1 MRRERGGVRGFYQ
14 MIGSGRRD
22 AVLRRLHVVACLV
35 LGVVQMSCGGSDTAI
50 RVHVAFDDA
59 WELETLEVGTS
70 RDESSRSVR
79 AVHELYLLVP
89 DEWAAEEIELHVS
102 GRHSADGSDTR
113 RATGSVRV
121 TPELGAEV
129 EVMVSLARVPCGA
142 WCVEGSTSCRGDG
155 VSVCEQR
162 DGLCLEWNEPTGCD
176 SGLSCSHGRCQED
189 CVDECAMGETRCA
202 GPGAVAQCGQADA
215 DSCLDWLT
223 EVACSNDEVCSAG
236 TCSTSCVDECEEGQ
250 TQCLGD
256 AVVTCG
262 DLNQDDCLE
271 WSPAV
276 PCAAEESCGVAV
288 SGQAQCSPRQDCQ
301 DECSEASCRDT
312 SFVQC
317 GNYDSD
323 PCLEASPGVSCVP
336 SDRCLEGACGPSG
349 CETAARLCNEPPPPR
364 CLNETTLQTYD
375 STGSCEADGTCTYAP
390 TERPCANCNV
400 MDGIPSCD
408 ACEGV
413 SCTEPPGQCFAM
425 VGSCSL
431 GSCSYAP
438 TDGASCDDGN
448 ACTEN
453 DRCRGGTCS
462 GTAKSCTTAPTS
474 MCVDD
479 NTLRIYSTP
488 GSCTG
493 GTCDY
498 GFVDMG
504 CANCP
509 SCDPCE
515 GVLCNAPPGIC
526 FESSGTCSG
535 GTCSYTERT
544 GGCNDGDACT
554 TGDMCADGI
563 CSGTPVTCET
573 PPAPECAD
581 ANTLRSYN
589 AGGTCAGGTCS
600 YPHSDTVCENGCAAG
615 ECVPNCSNGWIRT
628 NVEPGPGWYS
638 SMVTDAAGVVHL
650 SFCDTRVGR
659 LTYLRR
665 DPTGTWSREDIGDG
679 CGVGTLS
686 EIALDPSGDVHVAY
700 DVLIDSQI
708 AVRVAYRSQPGMWA
722 ASTVRTAE
730 RLDGVDLYID
740 GGGTRHV
747 SFNDSEV
754 DEVRYARQSPSV
766 GWDQELVHRQLE
778 SFLGSSQTA
787 LGVDSTGAVHLAYYD
802 ERNIDLGYALRDTDG
817 AWSLSWGPEPAS
829 NDYGEE
835 VSLVV
840 DGADVVHIVY
850 THFGGAVSY
859 VSRESGDWSTPE
871 SIGSGDDTFARPRVA
886 VDDAGGIHVV
896 YTDPSE
902 VLQYARRDSAA
913 TWNRSAVDM
922 IGALHQAALDVDS
935 HGTVHLSYVSATD
948 ELIYAR
954 SCP

>member
-1 MRRERGGVRGFYQ
+1 MRSCCRGWLFP
-14 MIGSGRRD
+14 
-22 AVLRRLHVVACLV
+22 LLV
-35 LGVVQMSCGGSDTAI
+35 LTFLSCTSETAVRLRI
-50 RVHVAFDDA
+50 EFDDA
-59 WELETLEVGTS
+59 WGLDRMRLVVA
-70 RDESSRSVR
+70 RRVAPD
-79 AVHELYLLVP
+79 AVHSGGQEREAAPSHEFYLRVP
-89 DEWAAEEIELHVS
+89 DEWANTEVEFRLQ
-102 GRHSADGSDTR
+102 GLRADGESR
-113 RATGSVRV
+113 EVIYATGIVRV

-129 EVMVSLARVPCGA
+129 EAIVSLARVPCGA

-162 DGLCLEWNEPTGCD
+162 DEDICLEWSESIGCD

-189 CVDECAMGETRCA
+189 CIDECAMGETRCA
-202 GPGAVAQCGQADA
+202 GPGAVAQCGQADG
-215 DSCLDWLT
+215 DVCLDWLN
-223 EVACSNDEVCSAG
+223 EVKCVDGEVCSAG
-236 TCSTSCVDECEEGQ
+236 TCSTSCVDECEQGQ
-250 TQCLGD
+250 SQCFGD

-276 PCAAEESCGVAV
+276 PCAAEESCSEVV
-288 SGQAQCSPRQDCQ
+288 SGQAQCSPRQECQ

-364 CLNETTLQTYD
+364 CLNDTTLQTYD
-375 STGSCEADGTCTYAP
+375 STGSCEADGSCTYAP

-400 MDGIPSCD
+400 ANGVPSCD

-515 GVLCNAPPGIC
+515 GVLCNAPPGVC
-526 FESSGTCSG
+526 LESSGTCSG
-535 GTCSYTERT
+535 GTCSYAERT

-554 TGDMCADGI
+554 TGDMCSRGLCAGVAVVCDN
-563 CSGTPVTCET
+563 
-573 PPAPECAD
+573 PPASECAD
-581 ANTLRSYN
+581 ASTLRTYLPS
-589 AGGTCAGGTCS
+589 GTCAGGSCS
-600 YPHSDTVCENGCAAG
+600 YAHTDSPCENGCAAG
-615 ECVPNCSNGWIRT
+615 VCTDSGMCTPAGWASTVVGVGVGAGDSLSIAARDGQVFVCYYDFSGSALECAQRQPNGTWAPTRVDGETDDLGQFTSTAI
-628 NVEPGPGWYS
+628 
-638 SMVTDAAGVVHL
+638 DAAGVVHVSYYDWGL
-650 SFCDTRVGR
+650 DD
-659 LTYLRR
+659 LKYARR
-665 DPTGTWSREDIGDG
+665 APTGEWSVETVDEIGE
-679 CGVGTLS
+679 VGTHTS
-686 EIALDPSGDVHVAY
+686 
-700 DVLIDSQI
+700 I
-708 AVRVAYRSQPGMWA
+708 AVDSA
-722 ASTVRTAE
+722 
-730 RLDGVDLYID
+730 GV
-740 GGGTRHV
+740 
-747 SFNDSEV
+747 
-754 DEVRYARQSPSV
+754 
-766 GWDQELVHRQLE
+766 VHI
-778 SFLGSSQTA
+778 
-787 LGVDSTGAVHLAYYD
+787 AYYD
-802 ERNIDLGYALRDTDG
+802 LTNQDLKHASRSIAGVWTDEPVDTDG
-817 AWSLSWGPEPAS
+817 DVGLYTAIAVGGGRLHISYYDETNDDLKYAVRDLPSGSWGTETVAGS
-829 NDYGEE
+829 GRVGEHSSIA
-835 VSLVV
+835 VTGS
-840 DGADVVHIVY
+840 DVHIAFSDI
-850 THFGGAVSY
+850 TNA
-859 VSRESGDWSTPE
+859 W
-871 SIGSGDDTFARPRVA
+871 
-886 VDDAGGIHVV
+886 
-896 YTDPSE
+896 
-902 VLQYARRDSAA
+902 LQYATKQSGQGWTFETIDNSLRALGEYNSIGVNEGGVLEVVYNHSGDSDL
-913 TWNRSAVDM
+913 NRASKPPG
-922 IGALHQAALDVDS
+922 GAWTVETLESERSVGAHASMAIE
-935 HGTVHLSYVSATD
+935 GNTVHVFYLDSSNVDLEYGR
-948 ELIYAR
+948 I
-954 SCP
+954 CPP